1 MTVLNV
7 PYINQLTE
15 GTLDGQP
22 NENSR
27 WNCVVDSTCMALE
40 YETGKSYNGDAVKD
54 LIYGQGYQGGQ
65 AAIRYVEYC
74 HQQGV
79 KLYAYNSQGANL
91 AARQWSLVRE
101 IHTLVDAGHPV
112 MATIPS
118 QWGIPQADPE
128 HPDGTTHVILFNETY
143 AGGLAARNPWNLPR
157 HAGDDQYWHDRL
169 CYAQVWI
176 FAKEGTISP
185 VGVPTGW
192 KDVNGVI
199 TAPNGKTVM
208 FGDAQ
213 FIRDNP
219 WEADN
224 VPVDDTERYLSNL
237 LAQDGRWGPGSR
249 RVFRKCFLVYPTNP
263 TLSGLTPKKV
273 YRVDALGPEVTAAEA
288 QVDHLAAQNQA
299 LAAQV
304 ATLTQQLAAMTA
316 DEGKDEAS
324 ITNLTNQLAK
334 AGPAAEE
341 ISQIEKIL
349 GVTPQAATTA
359 TTPTTPV
366 TATITTGT
374 TTA

>member
-27 WNCVVDSTCMALE
+27 WNCVADVTCMGLE

-65 AAIRYVEYC
+65 AAIRYVDYC

-79 KLYAYNSQGANL
+79 KLYAYNSQGATL
-91 AARQWSLVRE
+91 DQRQWSLVRE
-101 IHTLVDAGHPV
+101 IHSLVDAGHPV

-118 QWGIPQADPE
+118 QWGIAQADPE
-128 HPDGTTHVILFNETY
+128 HPSGTTHVILFNETF

-157 HAGDDQYWHDRL
+157 HDGSDQYWHDRL

-199 TAPNGKTVM
+199 TAPNGKTVL

-213 FIRDNP
+213 YIRDHA

-224 VPVDDTERYLSNL
+224 VPVDNAEVYVSNL

-249 RVFRKCFLVYPTNP
+249 RVFRNCLLVYPTNP
-263 TLSGLTPKKV
+263 TLPGLTPKV
-273 YRVDALGPEVTAAEA
+273 VVRVDALGPELTAAEA
-288 QVDHLAAQNQA
+288 QVTHLAQQNLA
-299 LAAQV
+299 LTAQV
-304 ATLTQQLAAMTA
+304 ASLTQQLAALTA
-316 DEGKDEAS
+316 DEQKDEAS
-324 ITNLTNQLAK
+324 ITNLTHELAL

-349 GVTPQAATTA
+349 GVTPAQAATPTA
-359 TTPTTPV
+359 PV
-366 TATITTGT
+366 TATIATGT
-374 TTA
+374 PPPTA